1 MAHAR
6 PWDTGAHA
14 KPALWDLFCKV
25 VDNFGDVGVCW
36 RLAADLATRGQRVRL
51 WCDDPR
57 ALAWMAPE
65 GSPQVQVMP
74 WPERPPTVEP
84 GDVVIEAFACDPPAD
99 FVRAMA
105 AAPRPP
111 VWINLEY
118 LSAED
123 WVERCHGLP
132 SPQSNGPG
140 AGLTK
145 WFFHPGFSSDT
156 GGLIREAGLLE
167 ARGRFDREA
176 WLRRLGVHLRQRERL
191 VVLFCYANPA
201 LPQLVRLLADQPTA
215 LALTPGHAQAQVHQM
230 ALPPGMRTLDL
241 PFLSQH
247 EFDRLLWSADL
258 NLVRG
263 EDSLVRALWAGRP
276 FLWQL
281 YPQDDDAHLVKSAA
295 FLDRWLGA
303 ETAGQAA
310 WKADLRCLWR
320 AWNPANP
327 PRDPTPHGTP
337 ALALPDVGHWTA
349 GVESL
354 RQGLLQQDDLS
365 TQLLRFVGS
374 RGRPAG
380 SGESSLRRHPAGAA
394 EPL

>member
-1 MAHAR
+1 MHSAA
-6 PWDTGAHA
+6 DS
-14 KPALWDLFCKV
+14 KPALWDLFCRV

-51 WCDDPR
+51 WCDDPS

-65 GSPQVQVMP
+65 GSPQVQVIP
-74 WPERPPTVEP
+74 WPERLPPVEP
-84 GDVVIEAFACDPPAD
+84 GDVVIEAFACDPPAG

-118 LSAED
+118 LSAET

-140 AGLTK
+140 AGLKK
-145 WFFHPGFSSDT
+145 WFFHPGFSPAT

-167 ARGRFDREA
+167 ARSRFDREA

-201 LPQLVRLLADQPTA
+201 LPQLVQLLADQPTA
-215 LALTPGHAQAQVHQM
+215 LALTPGQAQAQVHQM
-230 ALPPGMRTLDL
+230 ALPPSVRTLDL

-247 EFDRLLWSADL
+247 DFDRVLWSADL

-263 EDSLVRALWAGRP
+263 EDSLVRALWAGQP

-281 YPQDDDAHLVKSAA
+281 YPQEDDAHLVKSNA

-303 ETAGQAA
+303 KTTGEAA
-310 WKADLRCLWR
+310 WKVDLRRLWQ
-320 AWNPANP
+320 AWNPACRP
-327 PRDPTPHGTP
+327 QGSRPHGSQP
-337 ALALPDVGHWTA
+337 LALPDAGDWTVGVQA
-349 GVESL
+349 L
-354 RQGLLQQDDLS
+354 RQELLRQDNL
-365 TQLLRFVGS
+365 TEQLLRFVASHG
-374 RGRPAG
+374 GPVDPV
-380 SGESSLRRHPAGAA
+380 ESAP
-394 EPL
+394 